1 MGNEAMNQQQQ
12 TRGQAPEFDTDY
24 TLDDALAETEVRIGT
39 IGEIRDADL
48 ARQIEHAKRN
58 PRRLRQFRDRLT
70 EYCTLSEEVASSCTY
85 ALPRGGKKVVGPSVR
100 FAELVVAAYG
110 NVHVGVTIIDVDD
123 DAVVCH
129 GYVLDLEANTR
140 TEVPKRQRVTKKRD
154 AKKADEDMKNLAVAV
169 ASSIAYRNAV
179 FKAIPRALW
188 EDIWHT
194 SQEAATGKGTMQQ
207 RRQAAFGLYAKLGAS
222 EQQVLAALGRSG
234 EEEVT
239 NDDLRYLKGMV
250 TSIRSGE
257 LTIADA
263 MRPLTDD
270 PPERAPLTK
279 SPLAGRLERP
289 KPQPEQPP
297 AREPGEDDE

>member
-1 MGNEAMNQQQQ
+1 MNQQQQ
-12 TRGQAPEFDTDY
+12 HKNSGHDYEIDY
-24 TLDDALAETEVRIGT
+24 TLDDALAETEIRVGT

-48 ARQIEHAKRN
+48 ARQIEHAKKN
-58 PRRLRQFRDRLT
+58 PRRLRRFRDKLT

-85 ALPRGGKKVVGPSVR
+85 ALPRGGKKVIGPSVR

-123 DAVVCH
+123 EAVVCH
-129 GYVLDLEANTR
+129 GYVLDLEENTR
-140 TEVPKRQRVTKKRD
+140 TEIPKRQRVTKKRD

-207 RRQAAFGLYAKLGAS
+207 RRAAAFALYAKFGAS
-222 EQQVLAALGRSG
+222 ESQVLAALGRSG

-257 LTIADA
+257 LTIEDA
-263 MRPLTDD
+263 LRPLGEEK
-270 PPERAPLTK
+270 PERAPLQK
-279 SPLAGRLERP
+279 SPLASRLERP
-289 KPQPEQPP
+289 KPEPTPS
-297 AREPGEDDE
+297 REPGEDDK